1 MDIYYYPL
9 EDKMFLSKEL
19 KKFTEDLSPLYREEL
34 ISIIEKEIPKNRT
47 ETDRILA
54 KFRIEKG
61 FVKVGKFTNKY
72 WEQRGWSS
80 EEASA
85 KKKQNRVNN
94 IPHGSPMQIEYW
106 LKKTNPRTGHNYTK
120 EEAQYKIKSQR
131 KFNIEYWIERGL
143 SKEDSISM
151 IKKIQKENSS
161 KRKKYKG
168 VTWNQY
174 EYWMSKENISEKEA
188 KEKVSNLQK
197 TYDLERIIS
206 KYGIIEGNKRYTE
219 MCRNLSYSQS
229 LDGFI
234 ERYGEELGKK
244 KYGDAIIKRCS
255 NSGVSRESLIFFK
268 KIYKDIRKK
277 INRNEI
283 YWGIKGSREYFLY
296 DSESK
301 KIFFYDFTIPS
312 IGIILEYH
320 GKRYHPNPKWN
331 TEKWEKWNFLG
342 ISADEKRILDVYK
355 NNLGE
360 KNGFEVIEIFSD
372 NINENTQ
379 VDIINKILE
388 KFSQSSL

>member
-1 MDIYYYPL
+1 
-9 EDKMFLSKEL
+9 
-19 KKFTEDLSPLYREEL
+19 
-34 ISIIEKEIPKNRT
+34 
-47 ETDRILA
+47 
-54 KFRIEKG
+54 
-61 FVKVGKFTNKY
+61 
-72 WEQRGWSS
+72 
-80 EEASA
+80 
-85 KKKQNRVNN
+85 
-94 IPHGSPMQIEYW
+94 
-106 LKKTNPRTGHNYTK
+106 
-120 EEAQYKIKSQR
+120 
-131 KFNIEYWIERGL
+131 
-143 SKEDSISM
+143 
-151 IKKIQKENSS
+151 
-161 KRKKYKG
+161 
-168 VTWNQY
+168 
-174 EYWMSKENISEKEA
+174 MSKENISEKEA

-244 KYGDAIIKRCS
+244 KYRDAIIKRCS

-331 TEKWEKWNFLG
+331 MEKWEKWNFLG

-372 NINENTQ
+372 DINENTQ